1 VAPALA
7 VIQCDIHNAFYVAIS
22 WAMGGR
28 NVALALNIS
37 EDLAK
42 IGTSARWKKQD
53 EETRRLMG
61 LLYDIRR
68 KMESLCIEV

>member
-1 VAPALA
+1 
-7 VIQCDIHNAFYVAIS
+7 
-22 WAMGGR
+22 MGGR